1 MTITELV
8 NQVVQDVPE
17 APLLTIREMLS
28 RMARE
33 LCTEADAWVQEGE
46 PVVVAANTIY
56 PQVVASRGE
65 PLRIVSLALEGR
77 ERVQGDG
84 FRQPAPTV
92 IEFDRT
98 PEASML
104 YGRLACRP
112 THGDMPPE
120 EVVSRWGEVIA
131 DGARWRL
138 LLLPQP
144 WRNAELASYYQQ
156 RFLAGVADARQHSR
170 LGHARGGARVKAR
183 RFI

>member
-1 MTITELV
+1 MTLNELV

-17 APLLTIREMLS
+17 APLLTIRETLA

-33 LCTEADAWVQEGE
+33 LCTEADAWVQRGE
-46 PVVVAANTIY
+46 PVVVAANTDY
-56 PQVVASRGE
+56 PQVVASQGE
-65 PLRIVSLALEGR
+65 PLRIVSLTLHGR
-77 ERVQGDG
+77 ERMQGDG

-92 IEFDRT
+92 IEFDRR
-98 PEASML
+98 PEGSLL
-104 YGRLACRP
+104 YGQLACRP
-112 THGDMPPE
+112 APGDMPPE

-156 RFLAGVADARQHSR
+156 RFLAGVADARQHAR

>member
-1 MTITELV
+1 MNDLV
-8 NQVVQDVPE
+8 TKVVQDVPE
-17 APLLTIREMLS
+17 APLLTIRETLA

-33 LCTEADAWVQEGE
+33 LCTEADAWVQSGE
-46 PVVVAANTIY
+46 PVVVAANTDY
-56 PQVVASRGE
+56 PQVVASQGE
-65 PLRIVSLALEGR
+65 PLRIITLILNGR

-84 FRQPAPTV
+84 FWQPAPTL
-92 IEFDRT
+92 IEFDRQ
-98 PEASML
+98 PGDSLL
-104 YGRLACRP
+104 YGRIACRP
-112 THGDMPPE
+112 APGDMPPP

-144 WRNAELASYYQQ
+144 WHNPELAAYYQQ
-156 RFLAGVADARQHSR
+156 RFLAGITDARQLSR

>member
-1 MTITELV
+1 MTLSDLT
-8 NQVVQDVPE
+8 NQVVQDIPE
-17 APLLTIREMLS
+17 APLLSIREMLA

-33 LCTEADAWVQEGE
+33 LCTEADAWVQSGE
-46 PVVVAANTIY
+46 PVVVAANTDY
-56 PQVVASRGE
+56 PQVVASQGE
-65 PLRIVSLALEGR
+65 PLRIVSLTLDGR

-84 FRQPAPTV
+84 FLQPAPSV
-92 IEFDRT
+92 IEFDRKPT
-98 PEASML
+98 ESLL

-112 THGDMPPE
+112 IYGDMPPD

-131 DGARWRL
+131 NGARWRL

-144 WRNAELASYYQQ
+144 WRDPELATYYQK
-156 RFLAGVADARQHSR
+156 RFLAGAADARQHSR